1 MMMDYFLFYLALITL
16 TSTVVGVSLF
26 LNGMGRLKVL
36 RKLAFSD
43 GEPLERLPFVSVV
56 VAARNEER
64 HIAAAIQS
72 LLEIEY
78 DPWELLVI
86 DDRSTDKTSE
96 ILADLQRLDPRLRVQ
111 RIERLPEG
119 WLGKNH
125 ALDVG
130 IRQSKGEL
138 VLLTDADIFFE
149 KTALKRAVSH
159 MTSQGLDHLAIAPD
173 LNMPG
178 PLLRS
183 FTVMFY
189 IFFFVFTQAWKAN
202 DPKSRASIGIGA
214 FGLFR
219 RQALMDIGGLTKIPL
234 RPDDDLMLG
243 RLIKRHG
250 FKQSILDGAGMI
262 SVPWYSST
270 SELIT
275 GLEKNSFA
283 ALNYRPE
290 LVLGSIV
297 FQFLMIVCPFLALL
311 FTQGYA
317 WWLNLLTVSLLVG
330 MPSYLG
336 IKLRYGWYSGLYFPV
351 CTLLFGYIQLRAMV
365 LCYWIGGIRWRDTFY
380 PLQALKKN
388 MLP

>member
-1 MMMDYFLFYLALITL
+1 MMLDYFVFYLALITL
-16 TSTVVGVSLF
+16 ASTVVGVSLF
-26 LNGMGRLKVL
+26 LNGVGRLKVL
-36 RKLAFSD
+36 RKLAFSE
-43 GEPLERLPFVSVV
+43 GEPQERLPFVSVV

-78 DPWELLVI
+78 EPWELLVI
-86 DDRSTDKTSE
+86 DDRSTDKTPQ

-111 RIERLPEG
+111 RIEMLPEG

-149 KTALKRAVSH
+149 KTALKRAVSY
-159 MTSQGLDHLAIAPD
+159 MTTQGLDHLAIAPD

-189 IFFFVFTQAWKAN
+189 IFFFIFTQAWKAS

-219 RQALMDIGGLTKIPL
+219 RQALMDVGGLTKIPL

-250 FKQSILDGAGMI
+250 FRQSILDGAGMI

-283 ALNYRPE
+283 ALNYRPD
-290 LVLGSIV
+290 LVLGSLV
-297 FQFLMIVCPFLALL
+297 FQFLMIVWPFLALL
-311 FTQGYA
+311 FTHGYA
-317 WWLNLLTVSLLVG
+317 WWLNLITVMLLVG

-351 CTLLFGYIQLRAMV
+351 CTVLFGYIQLRAML

-388 MLP
+388 MLA

>member
-1 MMMDYFLFYLALITL
+1 MMLDYFVFYLALITL
-16 TSTVVGVSLF
+16 ASTVVGVSLF
-26 LNGMGRLKVL
+26 LNGVGRLKVL
-36 RKLAFSD
+36 RKLAFSED
-43 GEPLERLPFVSVV
+43 EPQERLPFVSVV

-78 DPWELLVI
+78 EPWELLVI
-86 DDRSTDKTSE
+86 DDRSTDKTPQ

-111 RIERLPEG
+111 RIEMLPEG

-130 IRQSKGEL
+130 IRQAKGEL

-149 KTALKRAVSH
+149 KTALKRAVSY
-159 MTSQGLDHLAIAPD
+159 MTTQGLDHLAIAPD
-173 LNMPG
+173 LDMPG

-189 IFFFVFTQAWKAN
+189 IFFFVFTQAWKAS

-297 FQFLMIVCPFLALL
+297 FQFLLIVWPFLALL
-311 FTQGYA
+311 VTHGYT
-317 WWLNLLTVSLLVG
+317 WWLNLITVMLLVG

-351 CTLLFGYIQLRAMV
+351 CTVLFGYIQLRAML

-388 MLP
+388 MLA

>member
-1 MMMDYFLFYLALITL
+1 MMLDYFVFYLALITL
-16 TSTVVGVSLF
+16 ASTVVGVSLF
-26 LNGMGRLKVL
+26 LNGVGRLKVL
-36 RKLAFSD
+36 RKLAFSE
-43 GEPLERLPFVSVV
+43 GEPQERLPFVSVV

-78 DPWELLVI
+78 EPWELLVI
-86 DDRSTDKTSE
+86 DDRSTDKTPQ

-111 RIERLPEG
+111 RIEMLPEG

-149 KTALKRAVSH
+149 KTALKRAVSY
-159 MTSQGLDHLAIAPD
+159 MTTQGLDHLAIAPD

-189 IFFFVFTQAWKAN
+189 IFFFIFTQAWKAS

-219 RQALMDIGGLTKIPL
+219 RQSLMDVGGLTKIPL

-250 FKQSILDGAGMI
+250 FRQSILDGAGMI

-283 ALNYRPE
+283 ALNYRPD
-290 LVLGSIV
+290 LVLGSLV
-297 FQFLMIVCPFLALL
+297 FQFLMIVWPFLALL
-311 FTQGYA
+311 FTHGYA
-317 WWLNLLTVSLLVG
+317 WWLNLITVMLLVG

-351 CTLLFGYIQLRAMV
+351 CTVLFGYIQLRAML
-365 LCYWIGGIRWRDTFY
+365 LCFWIGGIRWRDTFY

-388 MLP
+388 MLA

>member
-1 MMMDYFLFYLALITL
+1 MMDYFVFYLALITL
-16 TSTVVGVSLF
+16 ASTVVGVTLF
-26 LNGMGRLKVL
+26 LNGVGRLKVL
-36 RKLAFSD
+36 RKLAFS
-43 GEPLERLPFVSVV
+43 ESELQERLPFVSVV

-78 DPWELLVI
+78 EPWELLVI
-86 DDRSTDKTSE
+86 DDRSTDKTPQ
-96 ILADLQRLDPRLRVQ
+96 ILADLQR
-111 RIERLPEG
+111 IEKLPEG

-149 KTALKRAVSH
+149 KTVLKRAVSH
-159 MTSQGLDHLAIAPD
+159 MTAQGLDHLAIAPD

-189 IFFFVFTQAWKAN
+189 IFFFIFTQAWKAN

-219 RQALMDIGGLTKIPL
+219 RQALMDVGGLTKIPL

-250 FKQSILDGAGMI
+250 FKQSNLDGAGMI

-297 FQFLMIVCPFLALL
+297 FQFVMIVWPFLALL
-311 FTQGYA
+311 FTHGYT
-317 WWLNLLTVSLLVG
+317 WWLNLITVVLLVG

-351 CTLLFGYIQLRAMV
+351 CTVLFGYIQLRAML

>member
-1 MMMDYFLFYLALITL
+1 MMDYVVFYLALITL
-16 TSTVVGVSLF
+16 ASTVVGVSLF
-26 LNGMGRLKVL
+26 LKGVGRLKVL
-36 RKLAFSD
+36 RKLAFSE

-78 DPWELLVI
+78 EPWELLVI
-86 DDRSTDKTSE
+86 DDRSTDKTPE
-96 ILADLQRLDPRLRVQ
+96 ILADLRRLDPRLRVQ
-111 RIERLPEG
+111 RIEMLPEG

-130 IRQSKGEL
+130 IRQSKGEF

-189 IFFFVFTQAWKAN
+189 IFFFIFTQAWKAS

-219 RQALMDIGGLTKIPL
+219 RQALMDVGGLTKIPL

-297 FQFLMIVCPFLALL
+297 FQFLMIVWPFLALL
-311 FTQGYA
+311 FTHGNT
-317 WWLNLLTVSLLVG
+317 WWINLITVVLLVG

-351 CTLLFGYIQLRAMV
+351 CTVLFGYIQLRAML

>member
-1 MMMDYFLFYLALITL
+1 MFYPFLILAILTL
-16 TSTVVGVSLF
+16 ASTVLGVSLF
-26 LNGMGRLKVL
+26 LNGMGRLKML
-36 RKLAFSD
+36 RNLAICEDGQLEKL
-43 GEPLERLPFVSVV
+43 PLVSIV
-56 VAARNEER
+56 VAARNEEK
-64 HIAAAIQS
+64 HIALATQS

-78 DPWELLVI
+78 PRWELLVI
-86 DDRSTDKTSE
+86 DDRSTDKTPQ
-96 ILADLQRLDPRLRVQ
+96 ILAELQRSNPNLRVQ
-111 RIERLPEG
+111 RIDELPEG

-130 IRQSKGEL
+130 IRQSQGEL

-149 KTALKRAVSH
+149 KTALKRAVSY
-159 MTSQGLDHLAIAPD
+159 MTKEGIDHLAIAPD

-189 IFFFVFTQAWKAN
+189 IFFFVFTQAWKAS

-219 RQALMDIGGLTKIPL
+219 RQTLLDIGGLTRIQL

-243 RLIKRHG
+243 RLVKRNG
-250 FKQSILDGAGMI
+250 YKQSILDGAGMI

-270 SELIT
+270 GELII

-297 FQFLMIVCPFLALL
+297 FQFVFIVWPFLALL
-311 FTQGYA
+311 FTQGTA

-336 IKLRYGWYSGLYFPV
+336 IKLRYGWYSGLFFPV
-351 CTLLFGYIQLRAMV
+351 CTLLFGYIQLRAML

-380 PLQALKKN
+380 PLKALKQN
-388 MLP
+388 TLS

>member
-1 MMMDYFLFYLALITL
+1 MMLDYFVFYLALITL
-16 TSTVVGVSLF
+16 ASTVVGVSLF
-26 LNGMGRLKVL
+26 LNGVGRLKVL
-36 RKLAFSD
+36 RKLAFSE
-43 GEPLERLPFVSVV
+43 GEPQERLPFVSVV

-78 DPWELLVI
+78 EPWELLVI
-86 DDRSTDKTSE
+86 DDRSTDKTPQ

-111 RIERLPEG
+111 RIEMLPEG

-149 KTALKRAVSH
+149 KTALKRAVSY
-159 MTSQGLDHLAIAPD
+159 MTTQGLDHLAIAPD

-189 IFFFVFTQAWKAN
+189 IFFFIFTQAWKAS

-219 RQALMDIGGLTKIPL
+219 RQALMDVGGLTKIPL

-250 FKQSILDGAGMI
+250 FRQSILDGAGMI

-283 ALNYRPE
+283 ALNYRPD
-290 LVLGSIV
+290 LVLGSLV
-297 FQFLMIVCPFLALL
+297 FQFLMIVWPFLALL
-311 FTQGYA
+311 FTHGYA
-317 WWLNLLTVSLLVG
+317 WWLNLITVMLLVG

-351 CTLLFGYIQLRAMV
+351 CTVLFGYIQLRAML
-365 LCYWIGGIRWRDTFY
+365 LCFWIGGIRWRDTFY

-388 MLP
+388 MLA

>member
-1 MMMDYFLFYLALITL
+1 MMMDYFVFYLALITL
-16 TSTVVGVSLF
+16 ASTVVGVSLF
-26 LNGMGRLKVL
+26 LNGVGRLKVL

-178 PLLRS
+178 PLLR
-183 FTVMFY
+183 
-189 IFFFVFTQAWKAN
+189 
-202 DPKSRASIGIGA
+202 
-214 FGLFR
+214 
-219 RQALMDIGGLTKIPL
+219 
-234 RPDDDLMLG
+234 
-243 RLIKRHG
+243 
-250 FKQSILDGAGMI
+250 
-262 SVPWYSST
+262 
-270 SELIT
+270 
-275 GLEKNSFA
+275 
-283 ALNYRPE
+283 
-290 LVLGSIV
+290 
-297 FQFLMIVCPFLALL
+297 
-311 FTQGYA
+311 
-317 WWLNLLTVSLLVG
+317 
-330 MPSYLG
+330 
-336 IKLRYGWYSGLYFPV
+336 
-351 CTLLFGYIQLRAMV
+351 
-365 LCYWIGGIRWRDTFY
+365 
-380 PLQALKKN
+380 
-388 MLP
+388 

>member
-1 MMMDYFLFYLALITL
+1 MMLDYFVFYLALITL
-16 TSTVVGVSLF
+16 ASTVVGVSLF
-26 LNGMGRLKVL
+26 LNGVGRLKVL
-36 RKLAFSD
+36 RKLAFSE
-43 GEPLERLPFVSVV
+43 GEPQERLPFVSVV

-78 DPWELLVI
+78 EPWELLVI
-86 DDRSTDKTSE
+86 DDRSTDKTPQ
-96 ILADLQRLDPRLRVQ
+96 ILADLQLLDPRLRVQ
-111 RIERLPEG
+111 RIEMLPEG

-149 KTALKRAVSH
+149 KTALKRAVSY
-159 MTSQGLDHLAIAPD
+159 MTTQGLDHLAIAPD

-189 IFFFVFTQAWKAN
+189 IFFFIFTQAWKAS

-219 RQALMDIGGLTKIPL
+219 RQALMDVGGLTKIPL

-250 FKQSILDGAGMI
+250 FRQSILDGAGMI

-283 ALNYRPE
+283 ALNYRPD
-290 LVLGSIV
+290 LVLGSLV
-297 FQFLMIVCPFLALL
+297 FQFLMIVWPFLALL
-311 FTQGYA
+311 FTHGYA
-317 WWLNLLTVSLLVG
+317 WWLNLITVMLLVG

-351 CTLLFGYIQLRAMV
+351 CTVLFGYIQLRAML

-388 MLP
+388 MLA